1 MIGFFL
7 IGAVGCFTNFEELL
21 SNTADGYNKI
31 GYTAADGWTATAIAE
46 TDVATTIG
54 QIKNKF
60 TCVGTDSS
68 CNDLSTNL
76 AGDLAHQYEFHDD
89 AICKENAGAEIASS
103 YLYGFLS
110 QTQPSLYYV
119 AGCAVEGKDQVTA
132 ESVTVTPKKC
142 AATGEAT
149 HPLSALQG
157 ILDKFPYSISCYAS
171 PEAATAPLC
180 EKPESCTG
188 AAADINQKY
197 IANYQLGYVKGR
209 TLPQVKEHIA
219 KYGPLLMKVAIV
231 EGDLASDDAFFT
243 EKGLYCSSKTHSD
256 AEKFEWVE
264 VVGWGTDVIPQAQED
279 FCDATLAASAD
290 VDVDFLTARSQ
301 HQVEYLIRTEGEP
314 QKTTFKIPLG
324 MTTTEKTLTDPLNE
338 ATEGDAKY
346 SGFFLYYRP
355 QYTLFT
361 TEKRVISY
369 DTDKIY
375 TDSNFDDTK
384 YIKLNSGKD
393 TADEFTL
400 FDDAA
405 LTTIEQAKQLHKD
418 TLTAATETEKFLI
431 DSLYLT
437 AKLHKESLT
446 VVASVSATLG
456 TLPAIGA
463 GDNYHYLKAGGDNK
477 YTVDNNLELGTQFGL
492 AKAGLI
498 LSNCIEE
505 DKDSILATTTTLCT
519 SEETPAIQR
528 VATGYQTVRHVN
540 PNEATLKKLISYY
553 GPVVAKMAVIQ
564 SELNT
569 HMAEREAANDVLKF
583 SEATTGSAVVLVV
596 GWKKHQTESNTD
608 PITAWFC
615 KVSVPDCQ
623 ELGTYVYL
631 VGHEAVLP
639 TEETYSFV
647 KEGTTP
653 PGPGPEGAA
662 FSFLPPMQMIIA
674 LLSFILLL

>member
-31 GYTAADGWTATAIAE
+31 AYTATDGWTATAIAE

-54 QIKNKF
+54 QITNKF
-60 TCVGTDSS
+60 DCTSASPD
-68 CNDLSTNL
+68 CNDPITKFTGALEY
-76 AGDLAHQYEFHDD
+76 QYAFHDD

-110 QTQPSLYYV
+110 QKQPSLYYV

-132 ESVTVTPKKC
+132 ASVTVTPKKC
-142 AATGEAT
+142 AETGDAT

-157 ILDKFPYSISCYAS
+157 ILDKFPYSITCYAS

-188 AAADINQKY
+188 AAAEINQKY

-209 TLPQVKEHIA
+209 TLDQVKEHIA
-219 KYGPLLMKVAIV
+219 NYGPLLMKVAIAD
-231 EGDLASDDAFFT
+231 GDLASDVAFFK
-243 EKGLYCSSKTHSD
+243 EKGLYCSSKTQGGAD
-256 AEKFEWVE
+256 AKYEWVE
-264 VVGWGTDVIPQAQED
+264 VVGWGTDSIPKEQEG
-279 FCDATLAASAD
+279 FCGETLAED
-290 VDVDFLTARSQ
+290 VDVEVTFLAARSQ
-301 HQVEYLIRTEGEP
+301 HQVDYFGRTEEGA
-314 QKTTFKIPLG
+314 QATTFRIPLG
-324 MTTTEKTLTDPLNE
+324 MTAVAKTLTDPL
-338 ATEGDAKY
+338 TEGDAKY

-361 TEKRVISY
+361 TEKKVLSY
-369 DTDKIY
+369 DADKIY
-375 TDSNFDDTK
+375 TESNFDDTK
-384 YIKLNSGKD
+384 YIKLNSAKD

-463 GDNYHYLKAGGDNK
+463 GDNNHYLKAGGDNK

-492 AKAGLI
+492 AKTGLI
-498 LSNCIEE
+498 LSSCIAE
-505 DKDSILATTTTLCT
+505 DKNSILDSTTTLCT
-519 SEETPAIQR
+519 STETPVIQR

-569 HMAEREAANDVLKF
+569 HMAERENANDVYQF
-583 SEATTGSAVVLVV
+583 TGATTGSAVVLVV

-615 KVSVPDCQ
+615 KVSVPDCK

-653 PGPGPEGAA
+653 PGPEPEGAA
-662 FSFLPPMQMIIA
+662 FSFLPPMQMLIA

>member
-31 GYTAADGWTATAIAE
+31 SYTATDGWTATAIAD

-54 QIKNKF
+54 QITNHF
-60 TCVGTDSS
+60 DCTSASTA
-68 CNDLSTNL
+68 CNDPTTKFI
-76 AGDLAHQYEFHDD
+76 DELAHQYVFGTS

-110 QTQPSLYYV
+110 QKQPSLYYV

-132 ESVTVTPKKC
+132 ASVTVTPKKC
-142 AATGEAT
+142 ASTGDAT

-157 ILDKFPYSISCYAS
+157 ILNKFPYSISCYDS
-171 PEAATAPLC
+171 PDAATAPLC
-180 EKPESCTG
+180 DKPESCTG
-188 AAADINQKY
+188 AAAEINQKY

-219 KYGPLLMKVAIV
+219 KYGPLLMKVAIAD
-231 EGDLASDDAFFT
+231 GDLASVAAFFT
-243 EKGLYCSSKTHSD
+243 AKGLYCSSKTQGG
-256 AEKFEWVE
+256 AEAKYEWVE
-264 VVGWGTDVIPQAQED
+264 VVGWGTDSIPQAQEE
-279 FCDATLAASAD
+279 FCGANLTETAD
-290 VDVDFLTARSQ
+290 VEVSFLAARSQ
-301 HQVEYLIRTEGEP
+301 HQIEYFGRTDTEA
-314 QKTTFKIPLG
+314 QATTFKIPLG
-324 MTTTEKTLTDPLNE
+324 MTATAKNLTDPL
-338 ATEGDAKY
+338 TEGDAKY

-355 QYTLFT
+355 QFTLFT
-361 TEKRVISY
+361 TEKRVLSY
-369 DTDKIY
+369 DADKIY
-375 TDSNFDDTK
+375 TESNFDDTK

-400 FDDAA
+400 FDNTA

-463 GDNYHYLKAGGDNK
+463 GDNIHYLKAGVGSK
-477 YTVDNNLELGTQFGL
+477 YTVDENLELGTQFGL
-492 AKAGLI
+492 AKTGLI
-498 LSNCIEE
+498 LSSCIAE
-505 DKDSILATTTTLCT
+505 DKNSILDSTTTLCT
-519 SEETPAIQR
+519 STETPVIQK
-528 VATGYQTVRHVN
+528 VATGYQTVRHMN

-564 SELNT
+564 TELDA
-569 HMAEREAANDVLKF
+569 HMAEREHANDVCQF
-583 SEATTGSAVVLVV
+583 TEATTGSAVVLVI

-615 KVSVPDCQ
+615 KVSVPDCK

-639 TEETYSFV
+639 TEETYYFA
-647 KEGTTP
+647 KEGTA
-653 PGPGPEGAA
+653 PGPEGAA
-662 FSFLPPMQMIIA
+662 FSFLPPMQILIA